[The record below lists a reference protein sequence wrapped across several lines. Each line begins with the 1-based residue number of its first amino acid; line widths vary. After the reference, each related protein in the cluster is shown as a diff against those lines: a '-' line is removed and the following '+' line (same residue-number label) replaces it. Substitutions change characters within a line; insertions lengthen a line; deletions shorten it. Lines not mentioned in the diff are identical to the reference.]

1 MKKDYSTKKK
11 MTIAA
16 LSIVAMCLT
25 GGLFYYTSTTGGQ
38 PQEIPAE
45 STAPVET
52 QVVVP
57 EINTGTTAVDTED
70 DDDESVIVSPSIKIE
85 EEQPDVKNEISA
97 APSANETQS
106 QKNKKPSDGK
116 PKSPKEVTPP
126 AESPD
131 EATTPTESPIEK
143 EASDSTEKTDKAGQ
157 SSTEKTSQADT
168 KQDSGTSSSNSVYVP
183 GFGNIEPS
191 GSVEGN
197 TSYTDG
203 DWDKQIGEMK

>member
-16 LSIVAMCLT
+16 LSIVAVCLA
-25 GGLFYYTSTTGGQ
+25 GGLIYYTSTMGVQ

-45 STAPVET
+45 STDPVET

-57 EINTGTTAVDTED
+57 EINTGTTAEDTK
-70 DDDESVIVSPSIKIE
+70 DDESVIVSPSKKIE

-143 EASDSTEKTDKAGQ
+143 ETSASTEKTDKAGQ

-191 GSVEGN
+191 GSVEGS

>member
-16 LSIVAMCLT
+16 LSIVAVCLAR
-25 GGLFYYTSTTGGQ
+25 GLFYYTGTMGGQ
-38 PQEIPAE
+38 AQEIPAE

-57 EINTGTTAVDTED
+57 EINTGTTAKDTK
-70 DDDESVIVSPSIKIE
+70 DDDESVIVSPSKKIE

-116 PKSPKEVTPP
+116 PKSPKDVTPP

-131 EATTPTESPIEK
+131 EATTLTESPIEK
-143 EASDSTEKTDKAGQ
+143 ETSVLAENTDKSGQ
-157 SSTEKTSQADT
+157 SSKEKTSQADT

-191 GSVEGN
+191 GSVEGS
-197 TSYTDG
+197 TSYTGG